1 MRIVIA
7 EDNVLLREGIS
18 RLLTDS
24 GHEVVGAVAEASGLL
39 SSVAALNPDLAVVD
53 VRMPPTFTDE
63 GIRAATLIREQNP
76 DVGVLVLS
84 QYVEERYAS
93 ELIAGGGASFGYL
106 LKDRVADV
114 GDFLDAVEE
123 VAAGGTV
130 LDPEV
135 VSQILVRSRK
145 QDGLAGLSGR
155 SAKCSSTWHRASRT
169 PPSPR
174 RCTCPPEP
182 WRSTSARSSRSSAS
196 PQTQPRTAASSPS
209 CVSWTREQHERSAPP
224 HRRTRHRYASHDTA
238 DPPRQSRTTRTL
250 R

>member
-24 GHEVVGAVAEASGLL
+24 GHEIVGAVAEANGLL
-39 SSVAALNPDLAVVD
+39 SAVAALNPDLAVVD
-53 VRMPPTFTDE
+53 VRLPPTFTDE

-123 VAAGGTV
+123 VAGGGTV

-155 SAKCSSTWHRASRT
+155 EREVLEHMASGKSNSAIASTMYLSAGAVEKHISSIFTKFGLSADT
-169 PPSPR
+169 TENR
-174 RCTCPPEP
+174 RVL
-182 WRSTSARSSRSSAS
+182 A
-196 PQTQPRTAASSPS
+196 
-209 CVSWTREQHERSAPP
+209 V
-224 HRRTRHRYASHDTA
+224 
-238 DPPRQSRTTRTL
+238 L
-250 R
+250 RFLDA